1 MAHKLL
7 SVITILFLFSVII
20 PGNAQLDDDSIDAL
34 EAKEARENREKPEI
48 SPQSTTYTYSRTGL
62 EVGGLLGIPSG
73 FTMRYWFSDRYGMEI
88 LSGFSLD
95 SEPLIAAD
103 FLYQPFGMF
112 HAGTWNFYLTIGAGL
127 MLSYIKNDPEYITR
141 FPIGVTLPLD
151 NYPVQFTLYG
161 APAIVINKSMKNE
174 LQWGVAVTY
183 SFSRGEYLF
192 EKRQQAIYRNWKLQ
206 GEVEG
211 LKTGLSET
219 KGKLS
224 QTETDLEKTRGKL
237 SETEHELNKIT
248 GELDTTRSKILM
260 LENTLSSTK
269 GELETAKT
277 SLGKVKTDL
286 DTAKDQLSRTQVR
299 LNEKERELQQNQDAL
314 DKAKIIIQTALEGK
328 EREEEEKKIT
338 QKQIQLNKE
347 VKRLAEEKL
356 SLKKGNE
363 QEVKVRALWEDQCS
377 KRRGIVNSEG
387 ECVCRVGETWD
398 AKKNACVCIK
408 GYTLNRKTNICEPC
422 PIVNVSGS
430 CVSKCAEDE
439 NRIAMKSG
447 PHKFVCVK
455 KCRGKN
461 EIWIKSS
468 NKCGCIEGYNYDKFE
483 KCVPRR

>member
-1 MAHKLL
+1 MTHKLFL
-7 SVITILFLFSVII
+7 IFTILLMFSIGI
-20 PGNAQLDDDSIDAL
+20 PGNAQFNDDTIEGL
-34 EAKEARENREKPEI
+34 EKKAARENNENLDMPPPPEY
-48 SPQSTTYTYSRTGL
+48 YTYSRTGL

-73 FTMRYWFSDRYGMEI
+73 FTMRYWFSDRYGMEV

-95 SEPLIAAD
+95 SEPLIGAD

-127 MLSYIKNDPEYITR
+127 MISYIKNDPEYITR
-141 FPIGVTLPLD
+141 FPIGGTLPLD

-161 APAIVINKSMKNE
+161 APALVMNKSFKRE
-174 LQWGVAVTY
+174 FQWGIAVTY
-183 SFSRGEYLF
+183 SFSRGEYLLD
-192 EKRQQAIYRNWKLQ
+192 KRQQAIYRNWKLQ

-211 LKTGLSET
+211 LKSGLSET

-237 SETEHELNKIT
+237 SETEDELNKIT
-248 GELDTTRSKILM
+248 S
-260 LENTLSSTK
+260 
-269 GELETAKT
+269 ELESAQTT
-277 SLGKVKTDL
+277 LGEVKTDL
-286 DTAKDQLSRTQVR
+286 DTAKDELSRTQVR
-299 LNEKERELQQNQDAL
+299 LNEKERELQQNQDSL

-328 EREEEEKKIT
+328 EREEEEEKIT
-338 QKQIQLNKE
+338 QQQLQLDKE
-347 VKRLAEEKL
+347 LKRLSEEKL

-363 QEVKVRALWEDQCS
+363 QEIKVRALWEDQCT

-398 AKKNACVCIK
+398 ADKNSCVCIK
-408 GYTLNRKTNICEPC
+408 GYTLNRKTGICEAC
-422 PIVNVSGS
+422 PIVNISGS
-430 CVSKCAEDE
+430 CVSRCAEDE

-468 NKCGCIEGYNYDKFE
+468 NKCGCNEGYNYDEFE